1 MTSAWRGS
9 EPDGRVVTL
18 EGEAGIGKT
27 RLAEVFAEIV
37 AAEGGIV
44 LAGRGYPGEGAIA
57 YGPIVGLVRAGLATP
72 DGPRRLASLDDT
84 ARADL
89 GRLVEL
95 PAGLRPSGAVAWVA
109 PDGPGSRVR
118 LLDAVAAAL
127 TALAAGSTPGLLWI
141 DDLHQADDATREAV
155 AYLARR
161 LVSRPILLLLAWRRE
176 DLGPAGEVT
185 AGELAR
191 LPATTGIVLGR
202 LSRDDVA
209 DLVRAVRP
217 ADAGDEGLIDAFVAD
232 SEGLPLH
239 VAAALASGESPGA
252 STPRGVLALMRER
265 LGTVG
270 ETAAQVLSAAAVIGR
285 SFDLATV
292 RAASGRSEDETVDAL
307 EESMRRGIVRE
318 VPGAP
323 GPSITY
329 DFVHGRMRDVAY
341 DATSLARRRLLHRR
355 TAAAL
360 RAEASVTGRDH
371 LSRFALIAAHERA
384 AGRPAEAAA
393 AFLEAA
399 DRAEAVFANR
409 EAIDHLDAALALGE
423 VHDAAIQSRIGELR
437 ARLGD
442 YPAAISALET
452 AAARADADELPGIE
466 IALGR
471 VHRRRGDLVAAASH
485 LASAL
490 AVPELSDDLR
500 ARALVERSVVALR
513 AGDLPTAGVAASSAR
528 DLAAQ
533 VSDPHLTGVAERIVG
548 LVAQSRGD
556 LVGAR
561 TALEASVAIAAD
573 DPDPTASIAAMTA
586 LALTLA
592 GEGIVDEA
600 LDLGNA
606 AADACRRIG
615 DRHLEAAV
623 ENHLA
628 DLLHDAGQE
637 DLAMDHLK
645 RAVALFADIGDGT
658 PELDPGIWT
667 LAAW

>member
-1 MTSAWRGS
+1 
-9 EPDGRVVTL
+9 
-18 EGEAGIGKT
+18 
-27 RLAEVFAEIV
+27 
-37 AAEGGIV
+37 
-44 LAGRGYPGEGAIA
+44 
-57 YGPIVGLVRAGLATP
+57 
-72 DGPRRLASLDDT
+72 
-84 ARADL
+84 
-89 GRLVEL
+89 
-95 PAGLRPSGAVAWVA
+95 
-109 PDGPGSRVR
+109 
-118 LLDAVAAAL
+118 LLIFYSIL
-127 TALAAGSTPGLLWI
+127 CLFIST
-141 DDLHQADDATREAV
+141 
-155 AYLARR
+155 
-161 LVSRPILLLLAWRRE
+161 
-176 DLGPAGEVT
+176 
-185 AGELAR
+185 
-191 LPATTGIVLGR
+191 
-202 LSRDDVA
+202 
-209 DLVRAVRP
+209 
-217 ADAGDEGLIDAFVAD
+217 F
-232 SEGLPLH
+232 
-239 VAAALASGESPGA
+239 
-252 STPRGVLALMRER
+252 
-265 LGTVG
+265 
-270 ETAAQVLSAAAVIGR
+270 
-285 SFDLATV
+285 
-292 RAASGRSEDETVDAL
+292 
-307 EESMRRGIVRE
+307 
-318 VPGAP
+318 
-323 GPSITY
+323 
-329 DFVHGRMRDVAY
+329 
-341 DATSLARRRLLHRR
+341 SLARRRLLHRR